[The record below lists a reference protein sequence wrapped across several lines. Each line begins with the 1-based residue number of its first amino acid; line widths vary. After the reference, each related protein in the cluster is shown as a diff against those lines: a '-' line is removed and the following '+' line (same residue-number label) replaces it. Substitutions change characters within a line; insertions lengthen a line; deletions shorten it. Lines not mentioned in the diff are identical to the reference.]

1 MDNKKN
7 SQHFSDL
14 EALQFHSKGKAGKIE
29 IKPTKALAT
38 QRDLSLAYSPGVAA
52 PVREI
57 AENPDTVF
65 DYTIKGN
72 LVAVITNGLRYLVL
86 VIWEHLL
93 QNLLWKEKL
102 FYLKDFQILTR

>member
-38 QRDLSLAYSPGVAA
+38 QRDLSLAYSP
-52 PVREI
+52 
-57 AENPDTVF
+57 
-65 DYTIKGN
+65 
-72 LVAVITNGLRYLVL
+72 
-86 VIWEHLL
+86 
-93 QNLLWKEKL
+93 
-102 FYLKDFQILTR
+102 